1 MAYKKSLKKN
11 LYRGSHGNIFFR
23 KMIRGRTI
31 QVPCGTK
38 LIRVANN
45 IRDDLEFK
53 ALSAWYNPETGR
65 RYLPFPK
72 LVGEYLAYPHE
83 WSDATRKTNINTLM
97 LYLQRGLPKV
107 MDKVSVSTVNTC
119 KSRVNTCIR
128 WGLNRGIETNK
139 KLYSGNL
146 MTEARSRVFSNREMS
161 YILSSMKDDQFRLF
175 VNFAY
180 FTGARRGELLNI
192 NYESM
197 QNDYIE
203 MTGKT
208 GMRLVKINHQAKK
221 IYQEADTPW
230 QYKLGYISKHFKKEL
245 RRLKIPNGR
254 FQDLRRTFGFNLI
267 KEDMPIYQVA
277 KLLGHSKI
285 SQTERNY
292 APLLVT
298 DIKDFTLHR

>member
-11 LYRGSHGNIFFR
+11 LYVASSGNIYYR
-23 KMIRGRTI
+23 KMIRGKVI
-31 QVPCGTK
+31 QVPTGTK
-38 LIRVANN
+38 IVRVANR
-45 IRDDLEFK
+45 IKDDLEFK
-53 ALSAWYNPETGR
+53 ALSSWYNPDTGR
-65 RYLPFPK
+65 RYLPFVK
-72 LVGEYLAYPHE
+72 LVHEYLSYPHE
-83 WSDATRKTNINTLM
+83 WTDATRKTNTNTLM
-97 LYLQRGLPKV
+97 LYIQRGLPKGTI
-107 MDKVSVSTVNTC
+107 STVNTC
-119 KSRVNTCIR
+119 KSRVNTCIK
-128 WGLNRGIETNK
+128 WGLDRGIETNK
-139 KLYSGNL
+139 NLYTGNL
-146 MTEARSRVFSNREMS
+146 MTEARSRVFSNKEIS
-161 YILSSMKDDQFRLF
+161 NILSNMEDTQFRLF

-180 FTGARRGELLNI
+180 YTGARRGELLNI

-197 QNDYIE
+197 QNDYVE

-208 GMRLVKINHQAKK
+208 GKRLVKINHQAKK

-230 QYKLGYISKHFKKEL
+230 QYKLDYISKHFKKEL

-254 FQDLRRTFGFNLI
+254 FQDLRRTFGLNLI
-267 KEDMPIYQVA
+267 KDGMPIYQVA

>member
-23 KMIRGRTI
+23 KMIRGRII
-31 QVPCGTK
+31 QIPSGTK
-38 LIRVANN
+38 LIRVANS

-53 ALSAWYNPETGR
+53 ALSTWYNPETGR

-72 LVGEYLAYPHE
+72 LVMEYLAHQHE
-83 WSDATRKTNINTLM
+83 WTDATRNTNTNTLM
-97 LYLQRGLPKV
+97 LYLHRGLPKGA
-107 MDKVSVSTVNTC
+107 VSTVNTC
-119 KSRVNTCIR
+119 KSRVNTCIK
-128 WGLNRGIETNK
+128 WGLDRGIETNK
-139 KLYSGNL
+139 KLYTGNL
-146 MTEARSRVFSNREMS
+146 MTEARSRVFSNKEMS
-161 YILSSMKDDQFRLF
+161 YILSSMKDNQFRLF

-180 FTGARRGELLNI
+180 YTGARRGELLNI
-192 NYESM
+192 NYDSM
-197 QNDYIE
+197 QNDYVE

-230 QYKLGYISKHFKKEL
+230 QYKLEYISKHFKKEL
-245 RRLKIPNGR
+245 RRLKIRNGR
-254 FQDLRRTFGFNLI
+254 FQDLRRTFGLNLI
-267 KEDMPIYQVA
+267 KTGMPIYQVA

-298 DIKDFTLHR
+298 DIKGFTLPDK